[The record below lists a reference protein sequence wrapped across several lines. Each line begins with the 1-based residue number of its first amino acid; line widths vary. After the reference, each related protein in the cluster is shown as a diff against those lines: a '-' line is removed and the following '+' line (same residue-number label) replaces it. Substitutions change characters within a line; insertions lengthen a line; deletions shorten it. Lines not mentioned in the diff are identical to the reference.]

1 MKVSRE
7 MKKQEALAW
16 MISLSINQAV
26 IDEFREHDTVFLCSG
41 TDGSFSKLED
51 AELIEQ
57 IRCFEQQWDD
67 LVYLVVRTPSVYG
80 LLDSL
85 LFVDNYTDEWEFA
98 KKELK
103 SGYVLTYTLNRDH
116 PNCSDMG
123 SIIVKRSQNGGLIRL
138 G

>member
-16 MISLSINQAV
+16 MTSLLINQAV

-51 AELIEQ
+51 
-57 IRCFEQQWDD
+57 
-67 LVYLVVRTPSVYG
+67 
-80 LLDSL
+80 
-85 LFVDNYTDEWEFA
+85 
-98 KKELK
+98 
-103 SGYVLTYTLNRDH
+103 RDH

>member
-1 MKVSRE
+1 MKRE
-7 MKKQEALAW
+7 IKKQEALKW
-16 MISLSINQAV
+16 MTSLSINQTV
-26 IDEFREHDTVFLCSG
+26 IDEFREHDTVFLCSS
-41 TDGSFSKLED
+41 TDGSFSRLD
-51 AELIEQ
+51 DDELKEY
-57 IRCFEQQWDD
+57 IRYFEQKWDD

-98 KKELK
+98 KEELK
-103 SGYVLTYTLNRDH
+103 SGYVLTYTLNRDY

-123 SIIVKRSQNGGLIRL
+123 SIIVKRTQNGGLIRL

>member
-1 MKVSRE
+1 
-7 MKKQEALAW
+7 

-41 TDGSFSKLED
+41 TDGSFSRLED

-57 IRCFEQQWDD
+57 IRYFEQQWDD

-98 KKELK
+98 KN
-103 SGYVLTYTLNRDH
+103 VL
-116 PNCSDMG
+116 
-123 SIIVKRSQNGGLIRL
+123 
-138 G
+138 

>member
-1 MKVSRE
+1 MSRE
-7 MKKQEALAW
+7 IKKKEALTW
-16 MISLSINQAV
+16 MTSLSINQTV

-41 TDGSFSKLED
+41 TDGSFSRLD
-51 AELIEQ
+51 DELKEY
-57 IRCFEQQWDD
+57 IRHFEQKWDD

-98 KKELK
+98 KEELK
-103 SGYVLTYTLNRDH
+103 AGYVLTYTLNRDY

-123 SIIVKRSQNGGLIRL
+123 SIIVKRTQNGGLIRL